1 MDITFSALSHLHT
14 PSTAIAH
21 TSIGA
26 NASGAALERFLHSLT
41 THHTRN
47 TANIAELIAQTTQLA
62 HTCADIDATTAWG
75 LSCSH

>member
-1 MDITFSALSHLHT
+1 MDITLSARSHLRAPNT
-14 PSTAIAH
+14 PIAR
-21 TSIGA
+21 TSIGC

-41 THHTRN
+41 THHARN
-47 TANIAELIAQTTQLA
+47 TADIAELIAQTTQLA